1 MKLRFEVDQAACLR
15 AGIDCPHSIVAV
27 EVNPAKLPQEERDL
41 LADRLQGIDLYP
53 LALDFGARE
62 GDKGEIEV
70 VEGPCRRLDTATGR
84 IVANA
89 PSFDALMAAVRGN
102 ENWIRSEEKKEKK
115 KKA

>member
-41 LADRLQGIDLYP
+41 LADRLQGIDIFP
-53 LALDFGARE
+53 LALEVGARE
-62 GDKGEIEV
+62 GDKGEMEV
-70 VEGPCRRLDTATGR
+70 VEGPSRRIDTATGR

-89 PSFDALMAAVRGN
+89 PTYDALLVAIRGN
-102 ENWIRSEEKKEKK
+102 EDWIRSEEKKEKK
-115 KKA
+115 KKG